1 MGRKLLVVGGNL
13 GPSHINKLCFP
24 SSPVALSTSS
34 HSFCR
39 SYTSL
44 TFTLVPQS
52 RSPISGALLP
62 SARHYNSTIATMTTN
77 GANGST
83 RRPLPVGIYAPTMT
97 FFDPETEEI
106 DIPVIKK
113 HAERLARAG
122 LAGLVTMGSNGEA
135 AHCTREEKLAVTK
148 ATREALD
155 AAGFTQTPIIV
166 GATEGSVKG
175 TIELCKEAEKAG
187 GDYVL
192 LLPPSY
198 FRAHVDDEVVESY
211 FKAVADESPL
221 PLILY
226 NYPGAVSGIDMDS
239 DLLIRLAEHPN
250 IVGTKFTC
258 GNTGKLTRVALATNA
273 KTPFQEGSG
282 YMAFGG
288 MCDFTVQT
296 LVSGGSGIIAGGA
309 NVVPKVC
316 VKVWN
321 LYSEGK
327 IQEAIELQKVLSKGD
342 WPLTKAAIAGTKQAI
357 ETYYGYGGYP
367 RKPLKR
373 LEKARVSAISEAI
386 KEVMDV
392 EKSL

>member
-1 MGRKLLVVGGNL
+1 MTVNNGNTANGNGNL
-13 GPSHINKLCFP
+13 
-24 SSPVALSTSS
+24 A
-34 HSFCR
+34 
-39 SYTSL
+39 
-44 TFTLVPQS
+44 
-52 RSPISGALLP
+52 
-62 SARHYNSTIATMTTN
+62 
-77 GANGST
+77 

-97 FFDPETEEI
+97 FFNPETEEI
-106 DIPVIKK
+106 DVPIIKK
-113 HAERLARAG
+113 HAERLAKAG

-155 AAGFTQTPIIV
+155 AAGFTQMPIIV

-198 FRAHVDDEVVESY
+198 FRAHVDEEVVESY
-211 FKAVADESPL
+211 FKAVADASPL

-226 NYPGAVSGIDMDS
+226 NYPGAVAGIDMDS

-250 IVGTKFTC
+250 IIGTKFTC

-309 NVVPKVC
+309 NVMPKVC

-357 ETYYGYGGYP
+357 QSYYGYGGHP
-367 RKPLKR
+367 RQPLKR
-373 LEKARVSAISEAI
+373 LEKAKVSAIADAI
-386 KEVMDV
+386 AEVMEV